1 MPNITVGTSL
11 TKLAEINVQQAEV
24 ITVQMKNNGASALN
38 AFQLRGKGA
47 ADPGLGMVTL
57 QSDGFTTP
65 GLHCIYASS
74 EPGMLANGAECIL
87 YLTPGYL
94 RTVELWGSV
103 ASGSASVLIDTQLT
117 ED

>member
-1 MPNITVGTSL
+1 MSNVTVGTSL

-24 ITVQMKNNGASALN
+24 ITVHLKNNGAGALN

-57 QSDGFTTP
+57 QSADFTTP
-65 GLHCIYASS
+65 GLHCIFASS
-74 EPGMLANGAECIL
+74 SPSNLAAGAECIL

-94 RTVELWGSV
+94 QAAELWASV
-103 ASGSASVLIDTQLT
+103 ASGTASVLIDMQRT
-117 ED
+117 EG